1 MFETTIIVIVVA
13 AFLTLYRMVK
23 GPTIYDRILTA
34 NIIGTKTVMVIILA
48 GFVLGSPQ
56 FFVDIALVY
65 ALINFVLVLAFLKF
79 VEKGRLD

>member
-1 MFETTIIVIVVA
+1 MFEATILVIVIS
-13 AFLTLYRMVK
+13 AFLVLYRMIK

-34 NIIGTKTVMVIILA
+34 NIIGTKTVVVIVLA
-48 GFVLGSPQ
+48 GFVFKRAQ

-65 ALINFVLVLAFLKF
+65 VLINFILVLAFLKY